1 MKIVHALG
9 WYYPQHLG
17 GTEVY
22 VTGLSQRL
30 RAAGHQVV
38 VVAGLPGIVEAQH
51 YEYEGIPVY
60 RFPLAEN
67 QTRSESQIRVVAR
80 GAEHFHRWLREQKP
94 DWVHFHSF
102 TTGVSVDEIRA
113 ARAAGAR
120 TMATNH
126 LPSMGYL
133 CARGTLMR
141 WGEHLCDGVCL
152 PVKCAECLLQQH
164 KLPKIAASVLARIG
178 ALLPDRELPGRVGS
192 ALSMP
197 NVVRHNLR
205 LQHEILSLLDWFVVV
220 NDWTARAMIANGAS
234 ADKVRV
240 NYGGVS
246 NRPTAV
252 IEKRIR
258 PAGGPI
264 KIGYFGRIVE
274 LKGVVELA
282 KAFAQLPLH
291 LPLELEFRGPA
302 NHARELEMLAQ
313 LQGMLGHDHRVTFR
327 PPVQPQEAP
336 LILAGYD
343 VLCVPSVCFE
353 MGPTVMMEAHA
364 VGTPV
369 IGTRV
374 GAMAARIVDGVNGR
388 LVTPG
393 DVDALA
399 AALFEVATH
408 PAETLDRWRL
418 ALPITRT
425 MDDIAADYLQLY
437 TKMTAHPGSR

>member
-30 RAAGHQVV
+30 QAAGHEVV
-38 VVAGLPGIVEAQH
+38 VVAGLPGIAEARQ

-60 RFPLAEN
+60 RFPLTEN
-67 QTRSESQIRVVAR
+67 QTRAESQSRVVAR
-80 GAEHFHRWLREQKP
+80 GAEHFHQWLHEQKP

-102 TTGVSVDEIRA
+102 TTGISIHEIRA
-113 ARAAGAR
+113 ARAAGAH

-141 WGEHLCDGVCL
+141 WGEKLCDGVCL
-152 PVKCAECLLQQH
+152 PIKCAECLLQQH
-164 KLPKIAASVLARIG
+164 GLPKMAAGALARVG
-178 ALLPDRELPGRVGS
+178 AMLPDSELPGRVGS

-197 NVVRHNLR
+197 NIIRHNLR
-205 LQHEILSLLDWFVVV
+205 LQCEILSLLDWLVVV
-220 NDWTARAMIANGAS
+220 NYWTAGAMIANGAPPG
-234 ADKVRV
+234 KVRV

-246 NRPTAV
+246 NLPTVALDDRV
-252 IEKRIR
+252 RSVG
-258 PAGGPI
+258 API
-264 KIGYFGRIVE
+264 KVGYFGRMVE

-282 KAFAQLPLH
+282 RAFVQLPRD

-302 NHARELEMLAQ
+302 NHARELEILAQ
-313 LQGMLGHDHRVTFR
+313 LQGMLGHDRRVTFP
-327 PPVQPQEAP
+327 PPVKPQDAP
-336 LILAGYD
+336 QILAGYD

-353 MGPTVMMEAHA
+353 MGPTVMLEAHA

-374 GAMAARIVDGVNGR
+374 GAMAELIVDGVNGR
-388 LVTPG
+388 LVSPG

-418 ALPITRT
+418 ALPVTRT
-425 MDDIAADYLQLY
+425 MDDIAKDYLKLY
-437 TKMTAHPGSR
+437 TGE